1 MPRLREFRWGSWAE
15 WAYTRFRADADANP
29 TGMTVAIDTETSGV
43 GFYDEPFAATL
54 TWRGPDGSLRSA
66 YFDLEDQQ
74 GRAQRV
80 QLLRNI
86 LMGLSTRWIFH
97 NAKFDIQKLILAGVF
112 TLEDIQSKEIH
123 DTQTLYVLLDENG
136 RKGLKHLA
144 ATVLKVDDTICV
156 EVKSGPNKGTFK
168 RVPKEEHKLSAVRRK
183 LKLKKDDGYHL
194 LPREVLVP
202 YALKDTEFTLLLF
215 EKLKPQLEA
224 LGDPRLL
231 ELYDE
236 FMQLKLVLLDMES
249 DGFDLDIPYLKCITS
264 EYGVKVMEGWEKI
277 VKLTGNPDLNP
288 QSPDQIKAAFA
299 KRGVKLDSTA
309 VDVLRDV
316 DDELAGAL
324 LQYRHDKKLHT
335 TYLIKLMAEQRDGRA
350 HPNFNEDAARS
361 GRMSSSAASNN

>member
-1 MPRLREFRWGSWAE
+1 VP
-15 WAYTRFRADADANP
+15 RFRAFKWDAWVEWAREQIQLDAP
-29 TGMTVAIDTETSGV
+29 DIIAIDTETSGV

-54 TWRGPDGSLRSA
+54 TWRGPDGTLRSA
-66 YFDLEDQQ
+66 YFDLEAG
-74 GRAQRV
+74 GREERIDA
-80 QLLRNI
+80 LRGI
-86 LMGLSTRWIFH
+86 LFDTSRWVFH
-97 NAKFDIQKLILAGVF
+97 NAKFDLQKLLLAGAIDVPMMSYGYDG
-112 TLEDIQSKEIH
+112 EPREIH
-123 DTQTLYVLLDENG
+123 DTQTLYVLIDENG

-156 EVKSGPNKGTFK
+156 EIKSGPNKGTFK
-168 RVPKEEHKLSAVRRK
+168 RVPKEEHALSAVRRK
-183 LKLKKDDGYHL
+183 LKLKKDDGYQL

-224 LGDPRLL
+224 LGDERLL
-231 ELYDE
+231 ELYAE
-236 FMQLKLVLLDMES
+236 FMQLKLVLLDMEA

-264 EYGVKVMEGWEKI
+264 EYGVKVMEGWERI
-277 VKLTGNPDLNP
+277 VKITGNPDLNP

-299 KRGVKLDSTA
+299 KRGVPLDSTA

-324 LQYRHDKKLHT
+324 LQYRHDKKIHT
-335 TYLIKLMAEQRDGRA
+335 TYLIKLLAEQRNGRT